1 VKSPV
6 KYRQYIELNRVK
18 GATLDISATKGL
30 LDISV
35 GGY

>member
-6 KYRQYIELNRVK
+6 KYRQYIELNTVK
-18 GATLDISATKGL
+18 VATLGISATEAL